1 MTDPACSN
9 APAASREDLEPILP
23 RRRGCFGL
31 FMALMLTAGALWG
44 AALGGFLWMVDHTT
58 SRVSQ
63 AFADF
68 RPKVGSRVYSSDGE
82 ELGEFTLEARRLVR
96 LSEIPLHVQKAVL
109 ATEDARFYA
118 HRGVRIDAL
127 FSALRDFLVSGQT
140 RGASTITMQV
150 VRNVEPLEVGQE
162 RTIFRKLRE
171 MVVALQ
177 IERQFTKDEI
187 LELYLNQVFLGIS
200 AHGVDA
206 AARQYFGVGVED
218 LTIGEAAT
226 IAGLLRSPNRN
237 NPITNLKNALARR
250 NIVLDQMFEE
260 GFITAE
266 ERDKAKAEDLEAQV
280 NARFEKAAR
289 LASGN
294 VAQFQ
299 APYFSE
305 EVRQFLM
312 ERFGRDEVFQEGLQ
326 IQTTIDMRLQR
337 VAERVLKEAL
347 DAFDEKQRKRL
358 EKEGKLDEFM
368 PVSGA
373 LVCLDNRSPWEG
385 YVRAMVG
392 GRDFTREKYNTATQ
406 ARRQPGSSI
415 KPFIWAAAI
424 GNGFTP
430 SSIVVDAP
438 YYRPLP
444 GGRVWAPKNFGG
456 TFSGPIPIRHAL
468 EKSVNIVSIKLAEAV
483 GVPVVR
489 SLLERCGIPT
499 DVEGLAIALGAG
511 EVRPLD
517 HCAAYAVFPLGGQ
530 RYEPVFVTEVRDRD
544 GLARLDTRDRRA
556 PVPAMDPRVAYVT
569 LHMMEGVCQPGDGF
583 YPTGW
588 RASALKRPVAG
599 KTGTTND
606 SRDAWFCGFTRQYTT
621 VVWVGYRDN
630 RPLGRGA
637 DYTGGRLACPIWVEF
652 MSEAHE
658 GLPVEDFEVPPG
670 VTFYKINRMTGTL
683 GGSYEEAFLAGT
695 RPPEYVPPPPPEE
708 PVPLEGTV
716 VSDPSAGGAGADST
730 GSLPSTTSASPGAMG
745 TAPSGTGEGETSS
758 STLPPEG

>member
-1 MTDPACSN
+1 MEVRHVMTETARALDAIESGSEHPDPV
-9 APAASREDLEPILP
+9 LP
-23 RRRGCFGL
+23 PRRGCFGL
-31 FMALMLTAGALWG
+31 FMLLMLTAGALWG
-44 AALGGFLWMVDHTT
+44 GALGGFLWMVDHTT
-58 SRVSQ
+58 SRVAQ

-82 ELGEFTLEARRLVR
+82 ELGEFTVEARRLVR
-96 LSEIPLHVQKAVL
+96 LNEIPLHVQKAVL
-109 ATEDARFYA
+109 ATEDARFYE
-118 HRGVRIDAL
+118 HRGVRVDAL
-127 FSALRDFLVSGQT
+127 VSALRDFLVSGQT

-162 RTIFRKLRE
+162 RTVFRKLRE

-206 AARQYFGVGVED
+206 AARQYFGVGVEE
-218 LTIGEAAT
+218 LTLGQAAT
-226 IAGLLRSPNRN
+226 LAGLLRSPNRN
-237 NPITNLKNALARR
+237 NPISHLNNALVRR
-250 NIVLDQMFEE
+250 NIVLDQMYEE

-266 ERDKAKAEDLEAQV
+266 EREAGRAEDLEAQV
-280 NARFEKAAR
+280 NARFEKAVR

-305 EVRQFLM
+305 EVRRFLI
-312 ERFGRDEVFQEGLQ
+312 ERFGREEVFQEGLR

-337 VAERVLKEAL
+337 IAERVLSEAL
-347 DAFDEKQRKRL
+347 DAFDEKQRRRL
-358 EKEGKLDEFM
+358 EKAGRLDEFM
-368 PVSGA
+368 PISGA

-392 GRDFTREKYNTATQ
+392 GRDFSREKYNTVTQ
-406 ARRQPGSSI
+406 ARRQPGSSV
-415 KPFIWAAAI
+415 KPFIWASAI

-499 DVEGLAIALGAG
+499 GVEGLAIALGAG

-517 HCAAYAVFPLGGQ
+517 HCAAYAVFALGGQ
-530 RYEPVFVTEVRDRD
+530 RYEPVLVTEVRDRD
-544 GLARLDTRDRRA
+544 GLVRLDTRDRRA
-556 PVPAMDPRVAYVT
+556 PVSAMDPRVAYVT

-630 RPLGRGA
+630 RPLGHGA

-652 MSEAHE
+652 MNEAHE

-670 VTFYKINRMTGTL
+670 VTFYKINRFSGTL
-683 GGSYEEAFLAGT
+683 GGSYEEAYLTGT
-695 RPPEYVPPPPPEE
+695 MPPEYLPPLPPEE
-708 PVPLEGTV
+708 PMPPDGEMVTGDPAVMQREGSAAEEAAPGGTDALEQPSPL
-716 VSDPSAGGAGADST
+716 
-730 GSLPSTTSASPGAMG
+730 
-745 TAPSGTGEGETSS
+745 
-758 STLPPEG
+758 LPPEG

>member
-9 APAASREDLEPILP
+9 APATSREDLEPILP

-415 KPFIWAAAI
+415 KPFVWAAAI

-683 GGSYEEAFLAGT
+683 SGSYEEAFLAGT

-730 GSLPSTTSASPGAMG
+730 GSLPSTTGASPGAMG

-758 STLPPEG
+758 STWPPEG